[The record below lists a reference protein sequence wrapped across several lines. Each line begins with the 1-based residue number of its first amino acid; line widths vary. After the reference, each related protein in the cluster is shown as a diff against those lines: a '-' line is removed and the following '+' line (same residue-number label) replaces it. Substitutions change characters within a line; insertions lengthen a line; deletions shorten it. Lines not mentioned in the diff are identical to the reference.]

1 MIHLFSMVTFQCPFQ
16 LQEGDLWIKSKHE
29 LPKSAYLFVKVLTV
43 PEKNMTRL
51 RYLAEPVVSA

>member
-1 MIHLFSMVTFQCPFQ
+1 MVTFQCPFQ

-43 PEKNMTRL
+43 PEKNMTQL